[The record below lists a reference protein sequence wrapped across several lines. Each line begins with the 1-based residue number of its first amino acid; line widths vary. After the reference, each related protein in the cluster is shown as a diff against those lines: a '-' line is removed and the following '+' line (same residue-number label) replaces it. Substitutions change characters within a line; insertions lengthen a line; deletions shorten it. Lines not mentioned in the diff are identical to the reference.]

1 MPAFCAAEAAVEQL
15 RAAIQR
21 DAIVQPLEL
30 DVADADSISAAV
42 QRLREQRNQKIGVLV
57 NNAGMC
63 PIQRQVIYCF

>member
-1 MPAFCAAEAAVEQL
+1 MEQL
-15 RAAIQR
+15 RAAVQR

-63 PIQRQVIYCF
+63 IRCASLRL